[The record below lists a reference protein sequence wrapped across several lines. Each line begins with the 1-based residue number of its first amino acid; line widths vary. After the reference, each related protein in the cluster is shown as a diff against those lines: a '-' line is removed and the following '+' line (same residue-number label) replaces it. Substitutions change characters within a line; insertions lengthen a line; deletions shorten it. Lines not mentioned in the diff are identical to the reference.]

1 MLGKLK
7 SMLGLEDPV
16 NYYELIQN
24 GAKIVDVRTP
34 SEYRMGHIKGSINIP
49 LQELN
54 RKHKKLNKNQTII
67 TCCASGVRSAS
78 AKNILESNGFKEV
91 YNGKGWAR
99 LQSKIG

>member
-1 MLGKLK
+1 MFEKLK
-7 SMLGLEDPV
+7 TALGLGNPTDFQQLLED
-16 NYYELIQN
+16 

-34 SEYRMGHIKGSINIP
+34 SEYKMGHIKGSVNIP

-54 RKHKKLNKNQTII
+54 RKLKKLNKKQTII

-78 AKNILESNGFKEV
+78 AKSILESNGFENV

-99 LQSKIG
+99 LQSRIN